1 MRPKQKILEFIQEA
15 YEDDKG
21 DTSASETSTMTNDE
35 KLVIQELFDGMSTG
49 TARII
54 IEEEMDSQMAE
65 DYNIAPLENMGR
77 YYIAWIVQTNGNTT
91 QLLVDKQTGKVQFA
105 GR

>member
-21 DTSASETSTMTNDE
+21 DTSASETSTMT
-35 KLVIQELFDGMSTG
+35 IQELFDGMSTG

-77 YYIAWIVQTNGNTT
+77 YYIA
-91 QLLVDKQTGKVQFA
+91 
-105 GR
+105 